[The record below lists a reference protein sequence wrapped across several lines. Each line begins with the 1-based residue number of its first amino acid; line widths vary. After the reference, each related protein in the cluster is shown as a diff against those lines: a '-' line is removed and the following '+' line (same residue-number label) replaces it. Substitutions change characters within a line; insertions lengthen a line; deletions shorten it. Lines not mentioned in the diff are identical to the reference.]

1 MPRAAY
7 DEATKAAI
15 KKAALDAR
23 KAGKTWKDA
32 HAAAQEAG
40 YQGSQQGIIK
50 LLRTEGKAKRGRKP
64 GRPAGSKNKRKPGRP
79 KGSGAGASSH
89 PSEISQL
96 IDKLVKGRI
105 QEALD
110 KAIAV
115 LKSAVS

>member
-32 HAAAQEAG
+32 HAAAQAAG

-50 LLRTEGKAKRGRKP
+50 LLRTETKAKPGRKP
-64 GRPAGSKNKRKPGRP
+64 GRPAGSKNKKKPGRP
-79 KGSGAGASSH
+79 KGSGVSTPTSD
-89 PSEISQL
+89 ISQL